1 MIGAQVTVGK
11 MRPPRFAPA
20 PNQMVELS
28 PNTIFMPGGK
38 DVASIVTLFLMHRRF
53 GTGERATAEG
63 RVGNENTATEADGNF
78 GGTVAQYS
86 DTSILSAGFFRST
99 DPAKEREC
107 PII

>member
-1 MIGAQVTVGK
+1 MIGAQVTVGR
-11 MRPPRFAPA
+11 MRPPGFAPV
-20 PNQMVELS
+20 PNQSVELS
-28 PNTIFMPGGK
+28 PNTIYMPGGE
-38 DVASIVTLFLMHRRF
+38 DVASIVTVRIMYRKF

-63 RVGNENTATEADGNF
+63 RVGNENTATEPDVNY

-86 DTSILSAGFFRST
+86 DTSILSAGLFRST